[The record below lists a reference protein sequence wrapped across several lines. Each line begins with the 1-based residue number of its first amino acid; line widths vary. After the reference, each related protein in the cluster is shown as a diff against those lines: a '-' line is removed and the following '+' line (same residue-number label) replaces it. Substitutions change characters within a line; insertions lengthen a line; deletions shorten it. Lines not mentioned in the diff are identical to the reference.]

1 MRHFDQGLT
10 TLFLFSGLV
19 GASQWFNADMTSFPH
34 ERDHSAP
41 KQQGVQYFEAGVGAS
56 ARERKRCVSVC
67 LNRLLRRERETLRG
81 GRGPMLAQEQDRRAR
96 AKKIVA

>member
-1 MRHFDQGLT
+1 MPSRVRYPLALSLFFFFFLFFHKPRARARGMRHFDQGLT

-41 KQQGVQYFEAGVGAS
+41 KQQGV
-56 ARERKRCVSVC
+56 
-67 LNRLLRRERETLRG
+67 
-81 GRGPMLAQEQDRRAR
+81 
-96 AKKIVA
+96 

>member
-41 KQQGVQYFEAGVGAS
+41 KQQGV
-56 ARERKRCVSVC
+56 
-67 LNRLLRRERETLRG
+67 
-81 GRGPMLAQEQDRRAR
+81 
-96 AKKIVA
+96 